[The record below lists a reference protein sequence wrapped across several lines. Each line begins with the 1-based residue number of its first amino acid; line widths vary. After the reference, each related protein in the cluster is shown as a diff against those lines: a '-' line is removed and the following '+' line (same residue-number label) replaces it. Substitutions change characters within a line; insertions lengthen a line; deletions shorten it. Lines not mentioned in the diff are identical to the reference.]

1 MSSSGTFVGASKAFI
16 SLLFILF
23 IGYTSLLF
31 VKLRKTNYGTQKSS
45 DVNSFILHFITAV
58 EKDFAPTLVIY
69 VAVVTFGAFYGF
81 MAFLGFVLLLIM
93 FPLLVVGYNKDNKP
107 LVKTVKIM
115 NAIFGVIGFLD
126 LFIDDLKSPN

>member
-1 MSSSGTFVGASKAFI
+1 MSSSGTFTGASKAFI

-31 VKLRKTNYGTQKSS
+31 IKLKKTNYGTQKST
-45 DVNSFILHFITAV
+45 DVNSFILHFINAV
-58 EKDFAPTLVIY
+58 GKDFAPTLVIY
-69 VAVVTFGAFYGF
+69 VVVVTFGAFYGF

-126 LFIDDLKSPN
+126 LFIDDLEFHN